1 MSTGSLR
8 RRVALVT
15 LPLLIVALAGSA
27 AVVTVRYRHDREQD
41 LRQRLLAGAN
51 GIAGASGDQTKFMV
65 SALALQGIATQ
76 IREEHDPGA
85 TEQQPLPKDLA
96 GGKPGGPVDV
106 TPVVESQGKL
116 LVVRVPTA
124 VWPTGPDGLSDPGSG
139 SAVATLSASRAG
151 VDRAVRQLLVIEIAV
166 ALAAVA
172 IAALLLLRGLR
183 SALAPL
189 AHVGAVAARIAD
201 GAHDERLRP
210 DRPETELGRMAAAF
224 DHMVDEL
231 EASIARAQRS
241 ESAMRRFLADASHEL
256 RTPIAALQATAETLL
271 REQPDRLDRD
281 LLEARVAG
289 DAARL
294 GRLVADLLDLARLEA
309 NEALVRRPVDLE
321 AVATRAVAQATGHRP
336 TATVEIAAEDG
347 AHVLGDADA
356 LARAVRNLVDNAVT
370 AAGPTGRVRVD
381 VRRDGADLIAT
392 VADDGPGVPAA
403 ERARIFEGF
412 VRLEPA
418 RGPGAGLGLAIAR
431 RVAREHEGD
440 LTCEAGPGGRF
451 VLRLPSSTA
460 LSATER
466 SGVSATDHRREE
478 TIMRSDVTPTIIG
491 P

>member
-41 LRQRLLAGAN
+41 LRHQLLAGAK
-51 GIAGASGDQTKFMV
+51 GISGASGDQTKFIV
-65 SALALQGIATQ
+65 STLALQGIDTQ
-76 IREEHDPGA
+76 IREERDPA
-85 TEQQPLPKDLA
+85 AAKQQLLKDPKSGQEDD
-96 GGKPGGPVDV
+96 PTNI
-106 TPVVESQGKL
+106 TPVVESVGRL

-124 VWPTGPDGLSDPGSG
+124 VWPTGPGPDDAAATGG
-139 SAVATLSASRAG
+139 VATLSASRAS

-183 SALAPL
+183 SALRPL

-210 DRPETELGRMAAAF
+210 DRPDTELGRMAAAF

-271 REQPDRLDRD
+271 REQPDRPDRD

-294 GRLVADLLDLARLEA
+294 GRLVAALLDLARLEA
-309 NEALVRRPVDLE
+309 NEPLARRPVDLG
-321 AVATRAVAQATGHRP
+321 AVATRAAAEATGHRP
-336 TATVEIAAEDG
+336 GPSVEIEAEDG
-347 AHVLGDADA
+347 ALVLGDADA
-356 LARAVRNLVDNAVT
+356 LGRALRNLVDNAIT
-370 AAGPTGRVRVD
+370 AAGRAGRVRMH
-381 VRRDGADLIAT
+381 VRPDGTDLVVT
-392 VADDGPGVPAA
+392 VEDDGPGVPDA
-403 ERARIFEGF
+403 ERERIFEGF
-412 VRLEPA
+412 VRLEPVRA
-418 RGPGAGLGLAIAR
+418 PGAGLGLAIAR
-431 RVAREHEGD
+431 RVAREHGGD
-440 LTCEAGPGGRF
+440 LTCDAGPGGRF
-451 VLRLPSSTA
+451 VLRVPA
-460 LSATER
+460 IVDAPPARSATSASR
-466 SGVSATDHRREE
+466 SPA
-478 TIMRSDVTPTIIG
+478 
-491 P
+491 

>member
-41 LRQRLLAGAN
+41 LRRQLLAGAKS
-51 GIAGASGDQTKFMV
+51 ISGASGDQTKFIV
-65 SALALQGIATQ
+65 SALVLQGIDTQ
-76 IREEHDPGA
+76 IREERDPVVS
-85 TEQQPLPKDLA
+85 QQQLLLKDPSRA
-96 GGKPGGPVDV
+96 APSDPMNI
-106 TPVVESQGKL
+106 TPVVETRGKL

-124 VWPTGPDGLSDPGSG
+124 VWPAGPKGPSDSGSG

-151 VDRAVRQLLVIEIAV
+151 VDHAVRQLLVIEIAV
-166 ALAAVA
+166 GLAAVA

-210 DRPETELGRMAAAF
+210 DRPDTELGRMAAAF

-271 REQPDRLDRD
+271 REQPDRPDRD

-309 NEALVRRPVDLE
+309 NEGIARRPVDLG
-321 AVATRAVAQATGHRP
+321 AVARRAVAQATGHRP
-336 TATVEIAAEDG
+336 TPPIAIAAEDG
-347 AHVLGDADA
+347 AFVLGDADA
-356 LARAVRNLVDNAVT
+356 LTRALRNLIDNAIT
-370 AAGPTGRVRVD
+370 AAGPTGHVWVD
-381 VRRDGADLIAT
+381 VRQDGADLIAT
-392 VADDGPGVPAA
+392 VEDDGPGVPAA
-403 ERARIFEGF
+403 DRERIFEGF
-412 VRLEPA
+412 VRLEPVRA
-418 RGPGAGLGLAIAR
+418 PGAGLGLAIAR
-431 RVAREHEGD
+431 RVAREHDGD
-440 LTCEAGPGGRF
+440 LTCDPGPGGRF
-451 VLRLPSSTA
+451 VLCLPSNAPATA
-460 LSATER
+460 RPRPDQE
-466 SGVSATDHRREE
+466 GVGQA
-478 TIMRSDVTPTIIG
+478 
-491 P
+491 